1 MRQSLGII
9 AALATCATVLTS
21 APQAAAYPT
30 NPPVLSSEAGLWEWA
45 SQVTDAGPTSPEEA
59 ERCAHPPVYPPDTI
73 VPAIAPKP
81 CSTRPISHAEY
92 YLSQLLYLVGGVTS
106 TKPR

>member
-59 ERCAHPPVYPPDTI
+59 EQCAHPPVYE
-73 VPAIAPKP
+73 
-81 CSTRPISHAEY
+81 R
-92 YLSQLLYLVGGVTS
+92 LYLCPKV
-106 TKPR
+106 